1 MTKKLNQNSPDAALT
16 IPRHIAIIM
25 DGNGRWA
32 KARGLPRTVGH
43 QRGSESVRNV
53 VKAAQ
58 ELGVKYLTLFGFSCE
73 NWSRP
78 ETEVNELLRLLRHY
92 LRSETLEMHKNGI
105 KLRVIGNRH
114 AFDTEIVEL
123 INQAERLTAENQKI
137 TLIIAL
143 NYSGRQD
150 ILHAAQILSDH
161 VAREKRP
168 FSQEE
173 IDALFPQLL
182 MTAGIP
188 DPDLMIR
195 TSGEQRL
202 SNFLLWPCAYTEF
215 VFTPKLWPDFDRE
228 CLMHSIREF
237 SNRDRRFGALN
248 PHDMADSH
256 GADVPHHPITCRQ
269 SA

>member
-1 MTKKLNQNSPDAALT
+1 MPSPLT
-16 IPRHIAIIM
+16 IPKHIAIIM

-32 KARGLPRTVGH
+32 QMRGLPRTVGH
-43 QRGSESVRNV
+43 QRGSDAVRKV

-58 ELGVKYLTLFGFSCE
+58 EQGVKYLTLFGFSCE
-73 NWSRP
+73 NWARP
-78 ETEVNELLRLLRHY
+78 ETEVTELLRLLRHY
-92 LRSETLEMHKNGI
+92 LRSETPDMHKNGI

-114 AFDTEIVEL
+114 AFDAEIVEL
-123 INQAERLTAENQKI
+123 INNAERLTADNQKI

-150 ILHAAQILSDH
+150 ILHAAQVLSDH

-195 TSGEQRL
+195 TSGEQRI

-215 VFTPKLWPDFDRE
+215 VFTDILWPDFGAE
-228 CLMHSIREF
+228 QLQAAITEF
-237 SNRDRRFGALN
+237 SARDRRFG
-248 PHDMADSH
+248 
-256 GADVPHHPITCRQ
+256 GVGQ
-269 SA
+269 SGNTASSPVSRSA